1 MGQVRTGA
9 FIFIRALGLVWYY
22 RNFALQVCLPIYL
35 LAFAIDT
42 WIRLQVMGEI
52 TRGPLQWHTNDPYV
66 GAPEKGASLSQILT
80 LWAVWASSLIA
91 IAILWHRHVLGAH
104 GVGPIAPLRPS
115 LPLLYLAKL
124 LGAWSLAII
133 PFSLI
138 FGIFFAM
145 ISPSAFLDPE
155 SAHNP
160 PLMGLIMFSLLGVVM
175 GWGIMRL
182 SLALP
187 EVAIGQSGSIF
198 DSWRI
203 TRTVAGAL
211 WVTAALEI
219 GLFAAISYL
228 GDGVAALDTRMAYL
242 VENLTWFV
250 PAMAGVAILTL
261 LYEDLYH
268 GRPLSDDG
276 VSSE

>member
-1 MGQVRTGA
+1 MGQAKTGA
-9 FIFIRALGLVWYY
+9 FVFMRALGLVWYY
-22 RNFALQVCLPIYL
+22 RNFALRVCLPIYL
-35 LAFAIDT
+35 LAFVIDT
-42 WIRLQVMGEI
+42 WVRLQVMGEI

-104 GVGPIAPLRPS
+104 GMGPIAPLRPS

-133 PFSLI
+133 PLSLI

-160 PLMGLIMFSLLGVVM
+160 SLMWLIMFSLLGVVM

-187 EVAIGQSGSIF
+187 EVAIGQNGSIF

-203 TRTVAGAL
+203 TRPVAGAL
-211 WVTAALEI
+211 WVTAALEM

-228 GDGVAALDTRMAYL
+228 GDGVAALDIRMAYL

-268 GRPLSDDG
+268 ARPLSDGG